1 VARALR
7 FGGDRCHR
15 EGALIGAA
23 IAGVV
28 FLAPLALGFL
38 GQDYFYPRNEI
49 PAMIPLI
56 TVLAAACA
64 VRRARL
70 LGSVLALALLVIF
83 SVAAI
88 RAQTDGLYQRPN
100 WRKVALSLGPATV
113 ARAILAADG
122 TAADPLKIY
131 LAGVDWTQSRALRV
145 PIGEIDVVGALNRLP
160 LAPSRSR
167 PTLVARLGVPL
178 PAERGPP
185 LPRTVAPPGARLI
198 ARFRVAVWIVARF
211 ALLHPGRLSIDQL
224 AVRAPEYFRHTPAKL
239 LVFTQPAGASGQRA
253 DGSRGGLA
261 LPSPDGGWAVR
272 RLARADPHVRAF
284 RLSRNFGQDAA
295 ITAGLAQARG
305 ALGGRD
311 GLRPRGGAGGHPTPV
326 GRGGRGL
333 RRCSHD
339 PARLASLGV
348 PALH

>member
-1 VARALR
+1 
-7 FGGDRCHR
+7 
-15 EGALIGAA
+15 
-23 IAGVV
+23 V

-100 WRKVALSLGPATV
+100 WRKVALRLGPATV

-261 LPSPDGGWAVR
+261 LPSPDGGKAVW
-272 RLARADPHVRAF
+272 RLGIDSPGTPRVP
-284 RLSRNFGQDAA
+284 SQPE
-295 ITAGLAQARG
+295 
-305 ALGGRD
+305 
-311 GLRPRGGAGGHPTPV
+311 LRPGRRDHRRPRAGSGGV
-326 GRGGRGL
+326 GR
-333 RRCSHD
+333 S
-339 PARLASLGV
+339 
-348 PALH
+348 